1 MISRGKLEQMRN
13 LFLALVLANLLFLAW
28 HTWIDPSQPA
38 PPATG
43 SGDLAVFGAGAD
55 SESAPAGSPLDPA
68 AGACLRM
75 GPLPG
80 SAASQQARELL
91 AARGIEAAPVA
102 VDTQQWLG
110 HWVQIDG
117 FASVADAAAAH
128 QRLIDAGLADAYL
141 MQDGLEP
148 LISLGVFRERE
159 RADRLAE
166 TARSLGFD
174 VRINDRYRPAVEQWL
189 LIRARPGQT
198 LGAADL
204 SIPGDRILRTENVPC
219 SEDYATAA
227 D

>member
-1 MISRGKLEQMRN
+1 MRN

-28 HTWIDPSQPA
+28 HVWIDPSQPA
-38 PPATG
+38 EPVTMPGELT
-43 SGDLAVFGAGAD
+43 LFGAGKD
-55 SESAPAGSPLDPA
+55 TESAAAGSPPEPS

-91 AARGIEAAPVA
+91 AARGIDAVPVA
-102 VDTQQWLG
+102 VDTEQWLG

-117 FASVADAAAAH
+117 FSSVPDAEMAR

-141 MQDGLEP
+141 MQDGLDP

-166 TARSLGFD
+166 TATSLGFSP
-174 VRINDRYRPAVEQWL
+174 RISDRYRPAVEQWL
-189 LIRARPGQT
+189 LVRARPGQT
-198 LGAADL
+198 LSAADL
-204 SIPGDRILRTENVPC
+204 SIPGDRIMRTENTPC
-219 SEDYATAA
+219 GGDSGTVA